1 MSISNAFYCLFTDL
15 PDSYKSLW
23 KNCKFSSSEFFM
35 PPPNEYICTK
45 FDIIANAQKSSS
57 SLVSMPRKLVGDD
70 IELWF
75 KMDSKFLLP
84 HGFINCY
91 MISPKIFKSTR
102 NIILASL
109 YSMAVKH
116 YLSEK
121 LYPAICAGLGY
132 SISSAE
138 RGLLIRLSGY
148 SEKLPI
154 LLDCIAKE
162 LKNIPNQIESSVFE
176 TYRKQF
182 KKNGHNVLINSKAFN
197 KECRLT
203 IVEEQ
208 HDFCYDRFLMIDNVK
223 FEELVDFARDFPNE
237 LKIKILMMGNFSESE
252 AIEAT
257 KKLREN
263 LQCKPIIDEK
273 SILPRC
279 REIPLGT
286 STLYV
291 KSLLTNDKNSTI
303 TNFYQI
309 GKSTIRTQCLIE
321 FAEKLMEEPLFDNLR
336 TKEQLA
342 YSVSCSHRVNNG
354 YVGFSVTL
362 QLQVRSR
369 VMNLLEF
376 SELKFY

>member
-1 MSISNAFYCLFTDL
+1 
-15 PDSYKSLW
+15 
-23 KNCKFSSSEFFM
+23 M
-35 PPPNEYICTK
+35 PPANEYICTK
-45 FDIIANAQKSSS
+45 FDIVANALQQQKST
-57 SLVSMPRKLVGDD
+57 VPIKLAIED

-75 KMDSKFLLP
+75 KTDSKFLLP

-91 MISPKIFKSTR
+91 LISPKIFKSTR

-109 YSMAVKH
+109 YSMTVKH

-121 LYPAICAGLGY
+121 LYNAICAGLGY

-162 LKNIPNQIESSVFE
+162 LKNIPNQIESTVFE

-203 IVEEQ
+203 IIEEQ
-208 HDFCYDRFLMIDNVK
+208 HNFCYDRFLMIDDVK
-223 FEELVDFARDFPNE
+223 FEELVEFARDFPNE
-237 LKIKILMMGNFSESE
+237 LKIKILMMGNFNESE
-252 AIEAT
+252 ALEAT

-263 LQCKPIIDEK
+263 LQCRPIVDEK

-279 REIPLGT
+279 REIPIGT

-291 KSLLTNDKNSTI
+291 KSLLANDRNSSI
-303 TNFYQI
+303 TNFFQI
-309 GKSTIRTQCLIE
+309 GKSTIKTQCLIE
-321 FAEKLMEEPLFDNLR
+321 FAEKLMEEPLFDGLR

-362 QLQVRSR
+362 QLQV
-369 VMNLLEF
+369 MNFLLNLLK
-376 SELKFY
+376 L